1 MRKTTADEL
10 SRNDRGLLVEAEVL
24 NLPTPDA
31 QIVTQDDCA
40 HIPDFTI
47 ERLARFFL
55 PLMQTSLSEKPPVHL
70 QCKQKDD
77 MMHGK
82 EV

>member
-1 MRKTTADEL
+1 MRKTTADEP
-10 SRNDRGLLVEAEVL
+10 SRNDRGLLVESETL
-24 NLPTPDA
+24 NTPTPGV

-40 HIPDFTI
+40 HIPDFAI
-47 ERLARFFL
+47 KRLARFFI
-55 PLMQTSLSEKPPVHL
+55 PLMQASLSEKPPVHL
-70 QCKQKDD
+70 QRDQKHD

>member
-1 MRKTTADEL
+1 MRRTTADEP
-10 SRNDRGLLVEAEVL
+10 SRNDRGLLVEAEIL
-24 NLPTPDA
+24 NTPTPGV
-31 QIVTQDDCA
+31 QTVTQDDCA
-40 HIPDFTI
+40 HIPDFAV

-55 PLMQTSLSEKPPVHL
+55 PLMQAALSEKPPVHL
-70 QCKQKDD
+70 QCRAKDD

>member
-1 MRKTTADEL
+1 MRRTTADEPN
-10 SRNDRGLLVEAEVL
+10 RNDRGLLMEAEVL
-24 NLPTPDA
+24 NIPTQNA
-31 QIVTQDDCA
+31 QIVAQDDCA
-40 HIPDFTI
+40 HIPDFAI

-55 PLMQTSLSEKPPVHL
+55 SLMQAPLSGKPPAHL

-77 MMHGK
+77 MMFGQ